1 MRISAKSAP
10 KSALQ
15 TSFTSLFTI
24 LTAAAVLT
32 LAAQATAVADD
43 FPSRPIR
50 VLVPYAAGGPSDT
63 GARLAAEPL
72 GRQLGQSVFIENQGG
87 GGGLNATESYA
98 RYAPDGYTILLGA
111 IGPLTII
118 PAAEKVSYDPMHDF
132 VPLGTVWSSAL
143 TLAVSPTL
151 GIKTLKD
158 FVAYAKAHPGKV
170 TIGSAGVGSVTH
182 LAIELFKHEAQIDLN
197 HIPFRSTSESLPA
210 LMGGQ
215 IDALF
220 GDTPS
225 IASQITSGNIVG
237 IAVAANKREIAIPDV
252 PTMAEGGLPTVE
264 AASWFGLVV
273 SAKTPPAIIKRLQD
287 AMIAAQ
293 KDPAYA
299 AALAKQGASYGDPG
313 PDAYAELIK
322 KDAEKWKTV
331 ITEAGIKLN

>member
-1 MRISAKSAP
+1 MRLIANT
-10 KSALQ
+10 L
-15 TSFTSLFTI
+15 I
-24 LTAAAVLT
+24 AAAGLL
-32 LAAQATAVADD
+32 LAANASFAAEV

-63 GARLAAEPL
+63 GARLASDPL
-72 GRQLGQSVFIENQGG
+72 SRQLGQPVIIENQGG
-87 GGGLNATESYA
+87 GGGLNATESYK

-118 PAAEKVSYDPMHDF
+118 PAAKKVTYDPMKDF

-182 LAIELFKHEAQIDLN
+182 LAIELFKHEAKIDIT

-210 LMGGQ
+210 VMGGQ
-215 IDALF
+215 IDAIF

-225 IASQITSGNIVG
+225 IAAQITSGKLIG
-237 IAVAANKREIAIPDV
+237 LAVAAKKRDVSIPDV
-252 PTMAEGGLPTVE
+252 PTMAEGGLPNVE
-264 AASWFGLVV
+264 ATSWFGFVV
-273 SAKTPPAIIKRLQD
+273 SSKTPPDIAKRLQD
-287 AMIAAQ
+287 AMAAAQ

-299 AALAKQGASYGDPG
+299 ASLAKQGASFGDPG
-313 PDAYAELIK
+313 AQAYADLIK
-322 KDAEKWKTV
+322 TDAAKWQSV